1 MLPTRNLLMLAG
13 LGAVLA
19 TLVLFA
25 GVVTRPIGA
34 DAAPTTESP
43 TTESTTTEST
53 TSEPTPA
60 PETSSPF
67 ATDALGF
74 VDSKARCDEAQ
85 NAAVFARTQRSLVV
99 ICANPGGGYEYR
111 GVRVSDGAALQANAK
126 QTDAGFEASTD
137 GAVYTVSPTE
147 LVVTSAGKVIYRDT
161 WIDYLQAR

>member
-53 TSEPTPA
+53 TTEST
-60 PETSSPF
+60 TS
-67 ATDALGF
+67 
-74 VDSKARCDEAQ
+74 
-85 NAAVFARTQRSLVV
+85 
-99 ICANPGGGYEYR
+99 
-111 GVRVSDGAALQANAK
+111 
-126 QTDAGFEASTD
+126 
-137 GAVYTVSPTE
+137 
-147 LVVTSAGKVIYRDT
+147 
-161 WIDYLQAR
+161 